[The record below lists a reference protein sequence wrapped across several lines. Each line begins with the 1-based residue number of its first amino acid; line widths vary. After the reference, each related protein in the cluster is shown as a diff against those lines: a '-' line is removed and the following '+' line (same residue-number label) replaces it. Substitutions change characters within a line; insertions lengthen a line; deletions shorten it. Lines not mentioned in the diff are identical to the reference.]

1 MSNLVTQQLREE
13 ITCGVGPTH
22 ARAAPSA
29 PRLSAGTKLRR
40 RA

>member
-29 PRLSAGTKLRR
+29 VRR
-40 RA
+40 NEAPQAC